1 MNLIRIC
8 VDRPVAVA
16 VGVLLLVM
24 FGLLS
29 LFQLPVQ
36 LTPDVDVPVLTVSTA
51 WPGANPQEVERE
63 IIDRQEDQLR
73 SVRGLRKMTSTS
85 KDNSG
90 VVTLEFYRGVDK
102 YQAQRE
108 INDKLGQVQGYPI
121 EVEEP
126 VVQLQN
132 EEMNNI
138 IAWLI
143 LYPGKGRDDDE
154 VRKLRDFAE
163 DFVKPYLDRVK
174 GVAGVPVY
182 GGFERE
188 VQIRVDAGQLAARG
202 ITFRQLET
210 ALRQQNADISAG
222 TRMQGK
228 RDYAVRTAGQFE
240 SLDEIRSTVIASTAG
255 GPVYVHDVAEVQQA
269 YKDPEGF
276 VRSNGQYVLAMPVRA
291 EVGSNVV
298 AVMTDL
304 KKAIAKVN
312 EEALRGRGMDLELV
326 QVYDQTLYIQH
337 AIDMVQSNIVYGSAL
352 VLGLLLAFLRSW
364 RATAVLAL
372 TIPVSIIGTFVVI
385 VLLGRTLNVISL
397 AGIAF
402 AVGDVVDSAYV
413 VLENIFR
420 HRQLGKPIREAVL
433 DGTREVWGA
442 VLASTLTTM
451 AVFLPVIFIQE
462 EAGQLFRD
470 ISIAEV
476 AAVGLSMLVAVTVI
490 PPLAVRLL
498 ERRGSGGPR
507 FAVEDQ
513 PRTAGVPTSTR
524 DPILR
529 LAGFVA
535 GIVDRLNHHRVAR
548 VFVIAGM
555 TVGSLALARFL
566 IPEST
571 YLPAGNQNLVFGFLL
586 TPPGYNNAE
595 FERMGRTVEQSIRRY
610 WEVEPGSPEHA
621 ELDRKWVQQV
631 NGMLAAKQVPDLMND
646 QLSRLERDRAEREW
660 LTPPPLI
667 EEFFFVSWAGG
678 CFMGATSRD
687 EAKVKPLVRLLQ
699 TSGGS
704 IPGTMPIFFQ
714 AQLFTFGGGNNAE
727 IQIRGDDLEK
737 VTAAAK
743 AMQMA
748 CMMQF
753 GGFPQPDPSNF
764 DQGRPELRIVPD
776 RERAGQLGL
785 TVRDIGFVVEACVDG
800 ALVGDYRV
808 AGGDTIDISL
818 YVQGQKDRATREIA
832 NIPLYTLAQRVVPLS
847 AAAQLLDTTALE
859 QINRIERQR
868 SVSLTITPPEAMPL
882 EAVIRRIQGTPE
894 KNFEDGIAGEL
905 RRTGQIDPS
914 ITVSLTGNA
923 DKLAAA
929 RNSLIGEWQG
939 WSWQSL
945 INILSGKALLSV
957 LVVYLLMCALY
968 ESWVYPFVI
977 MFSVPLA
984 VFGGF
989 LGLSLCHWGTLL
1001 TTDQPVQQ
1009 LDVLTFL
1016 GFIMLTGLVVK
1027 NAILLVEQSLV
1038 YLRDEH
1044 MPIRQAVR
1052 EAVRV
1057 RVRPVFMTSLTSIV
1071 GLLPLA
1077 IMPGAGSELYRGL
1090 ASVILGG
1097 MFVSTIG
1104 TLVLVPCVLSLVIEL
1119 RLAFAARGA
1128 APARVVGV
1136 EGAALG
1142 SPGSSA
1148 GK

>member
-1 MNLIRIC
+1 MNLIRLC

-16 VGVLLLVM
+16 VGVLLIVM

-29 LFQLPVQ
+29 LFRLPVQ
-36 LTPDVDVPVLTVSTA
+36 LTPDVDVPVLTVSTYWA
-51 WPGANPQEVERE
+51 GANPQEVERE
-63 IIDRQEDQLR
+63 IIDRQEEQLR

-85 KDNSG
+85 RDNQG
-90 VVTLEFYRGVDK
+90 VVTLEFYRGADK

-108 INDKLGQVQGYPI
+108 INDKLGQVTGYPI

-143 LYPGKGRDDDE
+143 LYPGGGRDDDE

-163 DFVKPYLDRVK
+163 DFIKPYLDRVR

-202 ITFRQLET
+202 ITFRQLER
-210 ALRQQNADISAG
+210 ALRGQNSDISAG
-222 TRMQGK
+222 TRTQGK
-228 RDYAVRTAGQFE
+228 RDYAVRTVGQFE

-255 GPVYVHDVAEVQQA
+255 GPVYVRDVAEVEQS

-291 EVGSNVV
+291 EVSANVV
-298 AVMTDL
+298 AVMAEL
-304 KKAIAKVN
+304 KAAIAKAN
-312 EEALRGRGMDLELV
+312 EELLKARKMELELV
-326 QVYDQTLYIQH
+326 QVYDQTLYIQQ

-352 VLGLLLAFLRSW
+352 VLGLLFAFLRSW

-372 TIPVSIIGTFVVI
+372 TIPVSVIGTFVVI

-420 HRQLGKPIREAVL
+420 HRQSGKPIRAAVL

-451 AVFLPVIFIQE
+451 AVFIPVIFIEE

-490 PPLAVRLL
+490 PPLAARLL
-498 ERRGSGGPR
+498 ERSRSSPK
-507 FAVEDQ
+507 FPADDQ
-513 PRTAGVPTSTR
+513 PQAEAGGVAGYTER

-529 LAGFVA
+529 VA
-535 GIVDRLNHHRVAR
+535 GLVARIVDRLNHHRIAR
-548 VFVIAGM
+548 ILVIGGM
-555 TVGSLALARFL
+555 TVGSFVLASFL

-586 TPPGYNNAE
+586 TPPGYNNDE
-595 FERMGRTVEQSIRRY
+595 YGRMGRAVEQSIRRY
-610 WEVEPGSPEHA
+610 WEVKPGSPEQA
-621 ELDRKWVQQV
+621 EMDRKWVQQV
-631 NGMLAAKQVPDLMND
+631 EGMLSANQIPDVLGPKLTD
-646 QLSRLERDRAEREW
+646 LERDRARREW

-667 EEFFFVSWAGG
+667 EEFFFVSFNGG
-678 CFMGATSRD
+678 CFMGAISRD
-687 EAKVKPLVRLLQ
+687 DAKVKPLVRLLQ
-699 TSGGS
+699 TAGGS
-704 IPGTMPIFFQ
+704 IPGVIPVFFQ

-727 IQIRGDDLEK
+727 VQIRGDDLDK
-737 VTAAAK
+737 VTAAAS
-743 AMQMA
+743 AMMMA
-748 CMMQF
+748 CMGEF
-753 GGFPQPDPSNF
+753 GFPRPDPANF
-764 DQGRPELRIVPD
+764 NLGRPELRIVPD
-776 RERAGQLGL
+776 RERAGELGL
-785 TVRDIGFVVEACVDG
+785 TVNDIGFVVEASVDG
-800 ALVGDYRV
+800 ALVGDYR
-808 AGGDTIDISL
+808 ATGGDSIDISL
-818 YVQGQKDRATREIA
+818 YVKGQKDRATREIGQ
-832 NIPLYTLAQRVVPLS
+832 IPLFTGSGRVVPLE
-847 AAAQLLDTTALE
+847 AATRLVDTTALE

-868 SVSLTITPPEAMPL
+868 SVTLEVTPPEAMPL
-882 EAVIRRIQGTPE
+882 EAVIRKIKDEIEPG
-894 KNFEDGIAGEL
+894 L
-905 RRTGQIDPS
+905 RKAGQIDAGVT
-914 ITVSLTGNA
+914 IALTGNA

-929 RNSLIGEWQG
+929 RNSLVGEWKG
-939 WSWQSL
+939 WNSQSVV
-945 INILSGKALLSV
+945 NILSGKAFLSV

-968 ESWVYPFVI
+968 ESWLYPFVI

-984 VFGGF
+984 IFGGF
-989 LGLSLCHWGTLL
+989 LGLSLCNWGTLL
-1001 TTDQPVQQ
+1001 TTNQPVQQ

-1038 YLRDEH
+1038 YLREGH
-1044 MPIRQAVR
+1044 MSVRDSVR

-1057 RVRPVFMTSLTSIV
+1057 RVRPVLMTSLTSVV

-1077 IMPGAGSELYRGL
+1077 VLPGAGSELYRGL

-1097 MFVSTIG
+1097 MIVSTLG
-1104 TLVLVPCVLSLVIEL
+1104 TLILVPLVLTVVIEL
-1119 RLAFAARGA
+1119 RDAWFG
-1128 APARVVGV
+1128 APAEV
-1136 EGAALG
+1136 
-1142 SPGSSA
+1142 SA
-1148 GK
+1148 GGGGVAPAPTLRDR

>member
-1 MNLIRIC
+1 MNLIRLC
-8 VDRPVAVA
+8 VDRPVGVA
-16 VGVLLLVM
+16 VGVLLVVM

-36 LTPDVDVPVLTVSTA
+36 LTPDVDVPVLTVSTS

-63 IIDRQEDQLR
+63 IIDRQEDMLR

-85 KDNSG
+85 RDNVG

-126 VVQLQN
+126 IVQLQN

-143 LYPGKGRDDDE
+143 LYPGDGKDDDE

-163 DFVKPYLDRVK
+163 DFIKPYLDRVP
-174 GVAGVPVY
+174 GVAGVPIY

-188 VQIRVDAGQLAARG
+188 VQIHVDAGQLAARG
-202 ITFRQLET
+202 ITFRQLEE
-210 ALRQQNADISAG
+210 ALRNQNSDISAG

-228 RDYAVRTAGQFE
+228 RDFAVRTVGQFE
-240 SLDEIRSTVIASTAG
+240 SLDEIRSTVVASTAG
-255 GPVYVHDVAEVQQA
+255 GPVYVRDVADVEQA

-276 VRSNGQYVLAMPVRA
+276 VRSNGQFVLAMPVRA
-291 EVGSNVV
+291 EVSANVV
-298 AVMTDL
+298 AVMDEL

-312 EEALRGRGMDLELV
+312 DEVLKGREQKLSLV
-326 QVYDQTLYIQH
+326 QVYDQTVYIQQ
-337 AIDMVQSNIVYGSAL
+337 AIEMVRSNIVYGSAL

-372 TIPVSIIGTFVVI
+372 TIPVSVIGTFAVI
-385 VLLGRTLNVISL
+385 VMLGRTLNVISL

-420 HRQLGKPIREAVL
+420 HRQSGKSIRQAVL
-433 DGTREVWGA
+433 DGTSEVWGA

-451 AVFLPVIFIQE
+451 AVFLPVIFISE

-476 AAVGLSMLVAVTVI
+476 AAVGLSMIVAVTVI
-490 PPLAVRLL
+490 PPLAARLL
-498 ERRGSGGPR
+498 ERNKNSPK
-507 FAVEDQ
+507 FPTEDQ
-513 PRTAGVPTSTR
+513 PLDPHLAAQAAMQTR

-529 LAGFVA
+529 LANWIA
-535 GIVDRLNHHRVAR
+535 SIVNGLNHRRVAR
-548 VFVIAGM
+548 GVVIAGM
-555 TVGSLALARFL
+555 TIGSFVLAGFL

-586 TPPGYNNAE
+586 TPPGYNNDE
-595 FERMGRTVEQSIRRY
+595 YGRMGRTVEAGIRRY
-610 WEVEPGSPEHA
+610 WEVKPGAPEKA
-621 ELDRKWVQQV
+621 EMDKAWVQQV
-631 NGMLAAKQVPDLMND
+631 EGMIATNQVPDLLND
-646 QLSRLERDRAEREW
+646 KLSSLERDRAKREW

-667 EEFFFVSWAGG
+667 EEFFFVSFSGS
-678 CFMGATSRD
+678 CFMGAISRD
-687 EAKVKPLVRLLQ
+687 DARVKPLVRLLQ

-704 IPGTMPIFFQ
+704 IPGTFPIFFQ

-727 IQIRGDDLEK
+727 IQIRGDDIEK
-737 VTAAAK
+737 VTSAAK

-748 CMMQF
+748 CMGQF
-753 GGFPQPDPSNF
+753 GFPQPDPSNF

-776 RERAGQLGL
+776 RERGGELGL
-785 TVRDIGFVVEACVDG
+785 TAADIGFVVEACVDG

-808 AGGDTIDISL
+808 SGGDTIDISL
-818 YVQGQKDRATREIA
+818 YVKGQKDRPAREIA
-832 NIPLYTLAQRVVPLS
+832 QVPLYTPTGKLVPL
-847 AAAQLLDTTALE
+847 AAASTLIDTTALE

-868 SVSLTITPPEAMPL
+868 SVTLTITPPEAMPL
-882 EAVIRRIQGTPE
+882 ETVIRKIKEEIEPG
-894 KNFEDGIAGEL
+894 L
-905 RRTGQIDPS
+905 RAAGQIDRS
-914 ITVSLTGNA
+914 ITVALTGNA

-929 RNSLIGEWQG
+929 RNSLVGEWKG
-939 WSWQSL
+939 FNLQSL
-945 INILSGKALLSV
+945 INIVSGKALLSV
-957 LVVYLLMCALY
+957 IVVYLLMCALY
-968 ESWVYPFVI
+968 ESWIYPFVI

-984 VFGGF
+984 IFGGF

-1016 GFIMLTGLVVK
+1016 GFIMLSGLVVK

-1038 YLRDEH
+1038 YLREHH
-1044 MPIRQAVR
+1044 MPIRDAVR

-1057 RVRPVFMTSLTSIV
+1057 RVRPVLMTSLTSIV

-1104 TLVLVPCVLSLVIEL
+1104 TLVLVPIVLSAVIEL
-1119 RLAFAARGA
+1119 RESLRGADA
-1128 APARVVGV
+1128 APADVA
-1136 EGAALG
+1136 GATASVLHDR
-1142 SPGSSA
+1142 
-1148 GK
+1148 

>member
-1 MNLIRIC
+1 MDLIRIC

-36 LTPDVDVPVLTVSTA
+36 LTPDVDVPVLTVSTY

-85 KDNSG
+85 KDNTG

-143 LYPGKGRDDDE
+143 LYPGQGRDDDE

-163 DFVKPYLDRVK
+163 DFIKPYLDRVP

-202 ITFRQLET
+202 ITFRELET

-228 RDYAVRTAGQFE
+228 RDYAVRTVGQFE
-240 SLDEIRSTVIASTAG
+240 SLDEIRNTVIASTAG
-255 GPVYVHDVAEVQQA
+255 GPVYVRDVAEVRQA

-276 VRSNGQYVLAMPVRA
+276 VRSNGQYVLALPVRA

-298 AVMTDL
+298 AVMADL

-312 EEALRGRGMDLELV
+312 EEVLRGRGMDLELV

-420 HRQLGKPIREAVL
+420 HRQSGKPIRAAVL

-476 AAVGLSMLVAVTVI
+476 VAVGLSMLVAVTVI

-498 ERRGSGGPR
+498 QRRGGPR
-507 FAVEDQ
+507 FAVEDK
-513 PRTAGVPTSTR
+513 PLTGGVKAATR

-529 LAGFVA
+529 LAGLTA
-535 GIVDRLNHHRVAR
+535 DLVDRLNHHRVAR
-548 VFVIAGM
+548 ALVIAGM
-555 TVGSLALARFL
+555 TIGSFVLARFL

-595 FERMGRTVEQSIRRY
+595 FERMGRTVEQGIRRY
-610 WEVEPGSPEHA
+610 WEVQPGSPEQG
-621 ELDRKWVQQV
+621 ELDRQWVRQV
-631 NGMLAAKQVPDLMND
+631 DAMLAANQLPELMNG
-646 QLSRLERDRAEREW
+646 QLSRLERDRAQREW

-667 EEFFFVSWAGG
+667 NQFFFVSWAGG

-704 IPGTMPIFFQ
+704 IPGTFPIFFQ

-748 CMMQF
+748 CMLQF
-753 GGFPQPDPSNF
+753 GGFPQPDPANF

-776 RERAGQLGL
+776 RERAGALGL

-800 ALVGDYRV
+800 ALLGDYRV

-832 NIPLYTLAQRVVPLS
+832 QVPLYTPIGRVVPLS
-847 AAAQLLDTTALE
+847 AGAQLVDTTALE

-929 RNSLIGEWQG
+929 RNSLIGEWKG

-945 INILSGKALLSV
+945 TNILSGKALLSV

-968 ESWVYPFVI
+968 ESWLYPFVI

-989 LGLSLCHWGTLL
+989 LGLSLCHWGTLM

-1077 IMPGAGSELYRGL
+1077 ILPGAGSELYRGL

-1097 MFVSTIG
+1097 MFVSTLG
-1104 TLVLVPCVLSLVIEL
+1104 TLVLVPCVLTAVIEL
-1119 RLAFAARGA
+1119 RMAFGARHT
-1128 APARVVGV
+1128 APAGVVGA
-1136 EGAALG
+1136 ESAPLG
-1142 SPGSSA
+1142 SPASSA

>member
-1 MNLIRIC
+1 MNLIRLC
-8 VDRPVAVA
+8 VDRPVGVA
-16 VGVLLLVM
+16 VGVLLVVM

-29 LFQLPVQ
+29 LFRLPVQ
-36 LTPDVDVPVLTVSTA
+36 LTPDVDVPVLTVSTTWA
-51 WPGANPQEVERE
+51 GANPQEIERE
-63 IIDRQEDQLR
+63 IIDRQEEQLR

-85 KDNSG
+85 RDNQG
-90 VVTLEFYRGVDK
+90 VVTLEFYRGADK

-108 INDKLGQVQGYPI
+108 INDKLGQVTGYPI
-121 EVEEP
+121 EVDEP

-132 EEMNNI
+132 EAMNNI

-143 LYPGKGRDDDE
+143 LYPGEGRDDDE
-154 VRKLRDFAE
+154 VRKMRDFAE
-163 DFVKPYLDRVK
+163 DFVKPYLDRVR
-174 GVAGVPVY
+174 GVAGVPIY

-202 ITFRQLET
+202 ITFRQLER
-210 ALRQQNADISAG
+210 ALRGQNSDISAG
-222 TRMQGK
+222 TRTQGK
-228 RDYAVRTAGQFE
+228 RDYAVRTVGQFE

-255 GPVYVHDVAEVQQA
+255 GPVYIRDVAEVEQS

-291 EVGSNVV
+291 EVSANVV
-298 AVMTDL
+298 AVMAEL
-304 KKAIAKVN
+304 KEAIAKANDEVLK
-312 EEALRGRGMDLELV
+312 ARHMGLELV
-326 QVYDQTLYIQH
+326 QVYDQTLYIQQ

-352 VLGLLLAFLRSW
+352 VLGLLFVFLRSW

-420 HRQLGKPIREAVL
+420 HRQSGKPIRAAVL

-451 AVFLPVIFIQE
+451 AVFIPVIFIEE

-490 PPLAVRLL
+490 PPLAARLL
-498 ERRGSGGPR
+498 ERSRSLAKFPSD
-507 FAVEDQ
+507 DQ
-513 PRTAGVPTSTR
+513 PQEATHAAATYVER

-529 LAGFVA
+529 LAGWVA
-535 GIVDRLNHHRVAR
+535 HVVDGLNHRRIVR
-548 VFVIAGM
+548 MLVIGGM
-555 TVGSLALARFL
+555 TIGSFVLASFL
-566 IPEST
+566 VPEST
-571 YLPAGNQNLVFGFLL
+571 YLPAGNQNLVFGFLM
-586 TPPGYNNAE
+586 TPPGYNNDE
-595 FERMGRTVEQSIRRY
+595 YGRMGRMVEQSIRRY
-610 WEVEPGSPEHA
+610 WEAKPGSREQ
-621 ELDRKWVQQV
+621 EDLDRKWVQQV
-631 NGMLAAKQVPDLMND
+631 EAMLAANQVPDVLNPK
-646 QLSRLERDRAEREW
+646 LSLLERDRARREW

-667 EEFFFVSWAGG
+667 EEFFFVSFNGG
-678 CFMGATSRD
+678 CFMGAISRD
-687 EAKVKPLVRLLQ
+687 AEKVKPLVRLLQ

-704 IPGTMPIFFQ
+704 IPGVFPAFFQ

-727 IQIRGDDLEK
+727 VQIRGDDIEK
-737 VTAAAK
+737 VTSAAS
-743 AMQMA
+743 AMMMA
-748 CMMQF
+748 CMGEFAMTR
-753 GGFPQPDPSNF
+753 PDPPNF
-764 DQGRPELRIVPD
+764 NLGRPELRIVPD
-776 RERAGQLGL
+776 RERAGELGL
-785 TVRDIGFVVEACVDG
+785 TVTDIGFVVEASVDG
-800 ALVGDYRV
+800 ALVGDYRA

-818 YVQGQKDRATREIA
+818 YVKGQKDRATQEIGQ
-832 NIPLYTLAQRVVPLS
+832 IPLYTGSGRVVPLE
-847 AAAQLLDTTALE
+847 AATKLVDTTALE

-868 SVSLTITPPEAMPL
+868 SVTLEVTPPEAMPL
-882 EAVIRRIQGTPE
+882 EAVIRKIKGTAE
-894 KNFEDGIAGEL
+894 KNYEDGIAGGL
-905 RRTGQIDPS
+905 RKAGQIDPGVT
-914 ITVSLTGNA
+914 IALTGNA

-929 RNSLIGEWQG
+929 RNSLVGEWKG
-939 WSWQSL
+939 WTSQSL
-945 INILSGKALLSV
+945 INIVSGKAFLSV

-968 ESWVYPFVI
+968 ESWLYPFVI

-984 VFGGF
+984 IFGGF
-989 LGLSLCHWGTLL
+989 LGLTLCNWGTLL
-1001 TTDQPVQQ
+1001 TTNQPVQQ

-1038 YLRDEH
+1038 YLREGH
-1044 MPIRQAVR
+1044 MGVRDSVR

-1057 RVRPVFMTSLTSIV
+1057 RVRPVLMTSLTSVV

-1077 IMPGAGSELYRGL
+1077 VLPGAGSELYRGL

-1097 MFVSTIG
+1097 MIVSTLG
-1104 TLVLVPCVLSLVIEL
+1104 TLILVPLVLAVVIEW
-1119 RLAFAARGA
+1119 RDAWFGA
-1128 APARVVGV
+1128 KAGAPI
-1136 EGAALG
+1136 G
-1142 SPGSSA
+1142 SGEVATAPTLSDR
-1148 GK
+1148 

>member
-1 MNLIRIC
+1 MNLIRFC

-16 VGVLLLVM
+16 VGVLLVVI

-36 LTPDVDVPVLTVSTA
+36 LTPDVDVPVLTVSTF

-85 KDNSG
+85 KDNTG

-108 INDKLGQVQGYPI
+108 INDKLGQVMGYPL

-143 LYPGKGRDDDE
+143 LYPGEGRDDDE

-163 DFVKPYLDRVK
+163 DFIKPYLDRVP

-240 SLDEIRSTVIASTAG
+240 SLDEIRNTVIASTAG
-255 GPVYVHDVAEVQQA
+255 GPVYVHDVAEVEQA

-298 AVMTDL
+298 TVMADL
-304 KKAIAKVN
+304 KKAIARVN
-312 EEALRGRGMDLELV
+312 DEILKGRQLKLELV
-326 QVYDQTLYIQH
+326 QVYDQTVYIQN
-337 AIDMVQSNIVYGSAL
+337 AMDMVQSNIVYGSAL

-413 VLENIFR
+413 VLENVFR
-420 HRQLGKPIREAVL
+420 HRQAGKSIRDAVL
-433 DGTREVWGA
+433 DGTKEVWGA

-498 ERRGSGGPR
+498 ERRRGGPR
-507 FAVEDQ
+507 FAVDDQ
-513 PRTAGVPTSTR
+513 PLAGGQAAPTR
-524 DPILR
+524 DPVLR
-529 LAGFVA
+529 FAGLVA
-535 GIVDRLNHHRVAR
+535 RIVDGLNHHRVAR
-548 VFVIAGM
+548 IFVIFGM
-555 TVGSLALARFL
+555 TIGSFVLARFL
-566 IPEST
+566 IPDST

-586 TPPGYNNAE
+586 TPPGYNTDE
-595 FERMGRTVEQSIRRY
+595 FERMGRTVEQGIRRY
-610 WEVEPGSPEHA
+610 WEAKPGSPEQA
-621 ELDRKWVQQV
+621 ELDRQWIEQV
-631 NGMLAAKQVPDLMND
+631 NAMFAANQVPDLLND
-646 QLSRLERDRAEREW
+646 KLSATERDRARREW

-667 EEFFFVSWAGG
+667 NQFFFVSWAGG

-687 EAKVKPLVRLLQ
+687 EARVKPLVRLLQ
-699 TSGGS
+699 TSGAA
-704 IPGTMPIFFQ
+704 IPGTYPIFFQ
-714 AQLFTFGGGNNAE
+714 AQLFTFGGGNDAE
-727 IQIRGDDLEK
+727 VQIRGDDLDK

-776 RERAGQLGL
+776 RERAGELGM
-785 TVRDIGFVVEACVDG
+785 TVRDIGYVVEACVDG

-808 AGGDTIDISL
+808 SGGDTIDIAL
-818 YVQGQKDRATREIA
+818 YVKGQKDRATREIA
-832 NIPLYTLAQRVVPLS
+832 QIPLYTPTGRIVPLE
-847 AAAQLLDTTALE
+847 AAAQLIDTTALE

-868 SVSLTITPPEAMPL
+868 AVTLTVTPPESMAL
-882 EAVIRRIQGTPE
+882 EAVIRRIRGTE
-894 KNFEDGIAGEL
+894 EQNFKDGLVGEL
-905 RRTGQIDPS
+905 RKAEQIDPS
-914 ITVSLTGNA
+914 ITISLTGNA

-929 RNSLIGEWQG
+929 RNSLIGEWKG
-939 WSWQSL
+939 WTWQSL
-945 INILSGKALLSV
+945 FNILSGKALLSV

-968 ESWVYPFVI
+968 ESWLYPFVI

-989 LGLSLCHWGTLL
+989 LGLSLCHWATLL

-1016 GFIMLTGLVVK
+1016 GFIMLSGLVVK

-1038 YLRDEH
+1038 YLRDHH
-1044 MPIRQAVR
+1044 MPIRMAVR

-1057 RVRPVFMTSLTSIV
+1057 RVRPVLMTSLTSIV
-1071 GLLPLA
+1071 GLMPLA
-1077 IMPGAGSELYRGL
+1077 ILPGAGSELYRGL

-1097 MFVSTIG
+1097 MFVSTLG
-1104 TLVLVPCVLSLVIEL
+1104 TLVLVPLVLSAVIEV
-1119 RLAFAARGA
+1119 RDRFMSPVPEGMDEAAEA
-1128 APARVVGV
+1128 EAI
-1136 EGAALG
+1136 
-1142 SPGSSA
+1142 
-1148 GK
+1148 